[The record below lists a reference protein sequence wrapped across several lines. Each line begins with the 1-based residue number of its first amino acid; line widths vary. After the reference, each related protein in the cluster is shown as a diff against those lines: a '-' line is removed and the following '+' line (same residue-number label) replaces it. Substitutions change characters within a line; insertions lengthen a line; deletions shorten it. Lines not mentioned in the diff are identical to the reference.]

1 MDFAMLARKQMFVT
15 SLWFVDLIL
24 LLVTVAFLLFKYQTR
39 KFDHWKRKGVFHLKP
54 IPFFGNAYDLCTY
67 KQNMGPWFKTIYNSV
82 NKPFFGIFIFDKPLL
97 VVKSPDLIKQIL
109 VRDFNTFSGR
119 MILSPKHDQLFL
131 NMMFIHKGTDWK
143 KMSPIFTSGKLK
155 GMFEIINNAGL
166 DMNKYIKKN
175 LGQLESK
182 EICSKYSTDVIAACA
197 FAIRA
202 HSFENEN
209 ADFRKIGE
217 SDTLYFLG
225 HPAVN
230 ILRLNFFDSWT
241 TNYLASA
248 FWKTIKIREESG
260 TKGND
265 LIDIIIN
272 MRKDKELCEEIDFE
286 GVKVVAQAV
295 QFFAAGFETTSSTMA
310 FMLYELCLHPDMQD
324 KLRQEI
330 MDSIKNNNGITYE
343 GISEMKYLD
352 MCVMETLRMYPVLP
366 FIDRKCDADYKIPGT
381 DVVLDKGT
389 PVVIPM
395 LGLHYDEKYF
405 PKPDEFNPERF
416 TNKKIF

>member
-1 MDFAMLARKQMFVT
+1 
-15 SLWFVDLIL
+15 
-24 LLVTVAFLLFKYQTR
+24 
-39 KFDHWKRKGVFHLKP
+39 
-54 IPFFGNAYDLCTY
+54 
-67 KQNMGPWFKTIYNSV
+67 
-82 NKPFFGIFIFDKPLL
+82 
-97 VVKSPDLIKQIL
+97 
-109 VRDFNTFSGR
+109 
-119 MILSPKHDQLFL
+119 
-131 NMMFIHKGTDWK
+131 
-143 KMSPIFTSGKLK
+143 MSPIFTSGKLK
-155 GMFEIINNAGL
+155 GMFEIMNNAGL

-197 FAIRA
+197 FAIKA

-209 ADFRKIGE
+209 ADFRKIGRAMFDF
-217 SDTLYFLG
+217 SWRNALSQTLYFLG

-248 FWKTIKIREESG
+248 FWKTIKMREESG

-272 MRKDKELCEEIDFE
+272 MRKDKKLCEEIDFE
-286 GVKVVAQAV
+286 GDKVVAQAV

-310 FMLYELCLHPDMQD
+310 FMLYELCLHPEMQD

-343 GISEMKYLD
+343 GILEMKYLD
-352 MCVMETLRMYPVLP
+352 MCVMVLRK
-366 FIDRKCDADYKIPGT
+366 FRKLST
-381 DVVLDKGT
+381 
-389 PVVIPM
+389 
-395 LGLHYDEKYF
+395 
-405 PKPDEFNPERF
+405 R
-416 TNKKIF
+416 